1 MPCAALLGVS
11 FEGESFA
18 DPFLICDI
26 RTDLGDWSHE
36 RRFYFDPEWNPG
48 RQVLVH
54 PCPGSVY
61 RIDWQVAPGYDL
73 EAEVASGALDERIRK
88 IIGDADYEIVWK
100 SVYRFHARAA
110 SRMRVGRVLLAGDL
124 AHIVSPFGARGL
136 NSGVQDADN
145 AAWKIAYARLGWGD
159 EDALLE
165 SYHTERLA
173 AAWENIDVSSSTM
186 DFLVPQ
192 DDAAR
197 EHRRRVLEQAVTDP
211 SVHPLV
217 DSGRLAEPYWYPD
230 VPPGHA
236 GPDPQHARPGHPRAS
251 TPSLRPGRSFPTSP
265 SPCPVV
271 PRSPGS
277 GSWRVRGSS
286 RS

>member
-1 MPCAALLGVS
+1 MLGVT

-54 PCPGSVY
+54 PCPGSIY

-173 AAWENIDVSSSTM
+173 AAVENIDVSSSTM

-217 DSGRLAEPYWYPD
+217 DSGRLAEPYWYPTSPL
-230 VPPGHA
+230 VT
-236 GPDPQHARPGHPRAS
+236 PDPTRQHARPATQGRVPRPCARGDRSRLPRHRARSSRGHP
-251 TPSLRPGRSFPTSP
+251 
-265 SPCPVV
+265 V
-271 PRSPGS
+271 PAAGA
-277 GSWRVRGSS
+277 
-286 RS
+286 

>member
-1 MPCAALLGVS
+1 
-11 FEGESFA
+11 
-18 DPFLICDI
+18 
-26 RTDLGDWSHE
+26 
-36 RRFYFDPEWNPG
+36 
-48 RQVLVH
+48 
-54 PCPGSVY
+54 
-61 RIDWQVAPGYDL
+61 
-73 EAEVASGALDERIRK
+73 
-88 IIGDADYEIVWK
+88 
-100 SVYRFHARAA
+100 
-110 SRMRVGRVLLAGDL
+110 MRVGRVLLAGDL

-217 DSGRLAEPYWYPD
+217 DSGRLAEPYWYPTSPL
-230 VPPGHA
+230 VTP
-236 GPDPQHARPGHPRAS
+236 GPDPSTPARPPKGEYPVPAPGRDRPRLPRHRARPSRGHP
-251 TPSLRPGRSFPTSP
+251 
-265 SPCPVV
+265 V
-271 PRSPGS
+271 PAAGA
-277 GSWRVRGSS
+277 
-286 RS
+286 